1 MLTFDYLCR
10 AALKWPRGPLVPEVT
25 PSPAGQVFDID
36 AQEFDSFGYAWLDTT
51 LCMARYGVYNV
62 GSWELK

>member
-1 MLTFDYLCR
+1 MAFSSMLTFDYLCR

-36 AQEFDSFGYAWLDTT
+36 AQEFDTAASETMKRLP
-51 LCMARYGVYNV
+51 
-62 GSWELK
+62 